1 MFSFGALSKFK
12 FSRCIFANLN
22 KSMKLDS
29 GDYRGVV
36 KLVGDGNIPG
46 VFESASKVGTSH
58 PEQIKDFAKWSNNI
72 GG

>member
-1 MFSFGALSKFK
+1 
-12 FSRCIFANLN
+12 
-22 KSMKLDS
+22 MKLDS